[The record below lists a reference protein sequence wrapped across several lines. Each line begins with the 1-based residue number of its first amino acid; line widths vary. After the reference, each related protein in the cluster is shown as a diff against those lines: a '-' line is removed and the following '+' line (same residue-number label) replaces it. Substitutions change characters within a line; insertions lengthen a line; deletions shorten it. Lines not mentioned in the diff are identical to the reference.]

1 MRIEIRAVGRLR
13 AGPEKTLLDDYLARA
28 AAAGRGL
35 GITSLV
41 FAEVE
46 EKRRLDG
53 AALKTAEA
61 ALLKTSL
68 PKGAHLVALDERG
81 RAESSEA
88 FAQRLG
94 RWRDNGVGDL
104 AFVIG
109 GADGLAPSLREE
121 ADHLLAF
128 GPMTWPHMLVRVMLA
143 EQLYRAV
150 SIMAGHPYHR
160 V

>member
-28 AAAGRGL
+28 GAAGRSL
-35 GITSLV
+35 GITSLT

-68 PKGAHLVALDERG
+68 PKGAYLVALDERG
-81 RAESSEA
+81 RAEPSEA
-88 FAQRLG
+88 FAARLG

-128 GPMTWPHMLVRVMLA
+128 GPMTWPHMLVRIMLA

-160 V
+160 A

>member
-28 AAAGRGL
+28 GAAGRSL
-35 GITSLV
+35 GITSLT

-68 PKGAHLVALDERG
+68 PKGAYLVALDERG
-81 RAESSEA
+81 RAEPSEA
-88 FAQRLG
+88 FAARLG

-160 V
+160 A